1 MSRYASRREQGV
13 IVPRSTVAVSAA
25 RRGHRGFA
33 RVVGAL
39 GMITL
44 TALLF
49 WLLTDDAFRVT
60 EADVTFSGLRHAD
73 EAEVRSYLADLDRAP
88 NVFRV
93 RANDIVAELSGLIEV
108 DAAAASV
115 TLPASV
121 SVELDEREPV
131 FIWSDGEVSWLVDD
145 TGTLFA
151 PADDPTAVSDT
162 QAEAPAAA
170 EAEAKADAPTEGE
183 GPAEAQAGSADAPAT
198 VDVRTAARAAL
209 PMVRDARQPDP
220 RPTVGSTLAAIDMAV
235 MRQLLALTPELL
247 GSRSED
253 LRLSVDNVDGYVLES
268 RDLGWDALFGHY
280 TPTLQPPDRV
290 PRQVQCL
297 RSLLARAETELER
310 AWLAVGERT
319 CGTYRAA
326 EPKRDR
332 QG

>member
-13 IVPRSTVAVSAA
+13 VVPRATVAASAA

-33 RVVGAL
+33 RVVGAM
-39 GMITL
+39 GMLTL

-49 WLLTDDAFRVT
+49 WLLTDDSFRVT

-93 RANDIVAELSGLIEV
+93 RASDIVADLSGLIEV

-121 SVELDEREPV
+121 RVELDEREPV
-131 FIWSDGEVSWLVDD
+131 FVWSDGEESWLVDD
-145 TGTLFA
+145 AGMLFA
-151 PADDPTAVSDT
+151 PADDPAAGSDMD
-162 QAEAPAAA
+162 
-170 EAEAKADAPTEGE
+170 ADAST
-183 GPAEAQAGSADAPAT
+183 PAEALASAEVEAST
-198 VDVRTAARAAL
+198 MSDVGTAARAAL
-209 PMVRDARQPDP
+209 PLVRDARQPDP

-290 PRQVQCL
+290 RRQVQCL
-297 RSLLARAETELER
+297 RWLLARDESELAR